1 MNINTFHKTQ
11 AEIVSRFE
19 SGFSGY
25 RGLAGPSCRKPSP
38 IVEKI
43 LKRLSEK
50 EKDLQR
56 NNSIHSWATT
66 TSSEI
71 SGIPSRFRL
80 IDPNRP
86 TLESIVQKVS
96 KERAKSKLFKSAAHS
111 VLRTKNR
118 KWVKRQKDNA
128 EEEDSSLGK
137 VGEEYLNLQNLN
149 FQTY

>member
-1 MNINTFHKTQ
+1 MNINTFHTTQ

-25 RGLAGPSCRKPSP
+25 RGLAGPTCRKASP

-43 LKRLSEK
+43 LKTLSEK
-50 EKDLQR
+50 EKDLHR

-71 SGIPSRFRL
+71 SGIPSRFWL
-80 IDPNRP
+80 IDPKRP
-86 TLESIVQKVS
+86 TVESIVKKVR
-96 KERAKSKLFKSAAHS
+96 KEKPKSKMFKSVAHL

-118 KWVKRQKDNA
+118 KWVKRQTDNA
-128 EEEDSSLGK
+128 EDT
-137 VGEEYLNLQNLN
+137 GE
-149 FQTY
+149 T